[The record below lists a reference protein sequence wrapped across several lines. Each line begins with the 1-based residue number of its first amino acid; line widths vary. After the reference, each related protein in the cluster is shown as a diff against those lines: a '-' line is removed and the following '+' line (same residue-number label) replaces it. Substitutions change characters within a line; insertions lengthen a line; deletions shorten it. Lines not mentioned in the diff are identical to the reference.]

1 MELQGRVA
9 TERELRA
16 LDREATVCSELGE
29 PGLGWVSGSG
39 WEEVGWVVEAV
50 PESEGLEEVVG
61 SELVLLGWAVE
72 PGSGF
77 SKLVWFSPTTEEL

>member
-9 TERELRA
+9 KEIELRA
-16 LDREATVCSELGE
+16 LDGEATVCSELGE

-39 WEEVGWVVEAV
+39 WEEVGWVVEAA
-50 PESEGLEEVVG
+50 PESEGLWEVVG
-61 SELVLLGWAVE
+61 SELGLLGWPVR

-77 SKLVWFSPTTEEL
+77 SKLVWFSPTVEEL